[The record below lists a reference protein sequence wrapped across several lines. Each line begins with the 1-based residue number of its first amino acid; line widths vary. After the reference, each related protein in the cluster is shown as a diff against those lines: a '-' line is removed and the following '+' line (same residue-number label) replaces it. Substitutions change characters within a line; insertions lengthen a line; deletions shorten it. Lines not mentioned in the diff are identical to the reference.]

1 MTVTWPSM
9 RVVGLVAGVVILV
22 VALVGGIVF
31 WSASHERRAK
41 AAYADVMTRAQ
52 ASQGPE
58 VGAEIKATAIQ
69 DLEKVLQEHPSATDA
84 PRAAYQLGNLKY
96 ALKQYGPARAAFEI
110 ALAKSQAD
118 TVRTLARAGVGYT
131 WEAEKDYQKAASAYE
146 AALAGRKP
154 SDFMYE
160 ELLLD
165 LGRVQEMAGRKDDAI
180 KTYRRALEN
189 PKSLRA
195 DDVKAKLARMGATQ

>member
-1 MTVTWPSM
+1 MTRPSM
-9 RVVGLVAGVVILV
+9 RVMAMAAGAVVVV
-22 VALVGGIVF
+22 VALGAGIWY
-31 WSASHERRAK
+31 WSASQERRAM
-41 AAYADVMTRAQ
+41 AAYADVMIRAQ
-52 ASQGPE
+52 ATQGLDVSPE
-58 VGAEIKATAIQ
+58 IQATTVQ
-69 DLEKVLQEHPSATDA
+69 DLEKVLQEYPSASDA

-96 ALKQYGPARAAFEI
+96 AMKQYGPARAAYEV
-110 ALAKSQAD
+110 ALAKAQAD

-146 AALAGRKP
+146 AALAKLKP
-154 SDFMYE
+154 GDFMYE

-165 LGRVQEMAGRKDDAI
+165 LGRVHETAGRKDDAI

-195 DDVKAKLARMGATQ
+195 DDVKAKLARMGASQ